1 MELGVRELMTI
12 ATVLSGLA
20 ATWGLVRGQIARL
33 LEDLTKAN
41 DSITTL
47 YTRLDQME
55 SSDSV
60 QKHQIGIIASML
72 SPEQRE
78 QRARELESL
87 QHKVSSIRRD
97 CDTLMSSHNGSHP
110 YIPPPAGC
118 IDQ

>member
-1 MELGVRELMTI
+1 MELGARELMTI

-33 LEDLTKAN
+33 LEDLAKAN
-41 DSITTL
+41 DSIATL

-60 QKHQIGIIASML
+60 QKHQIAVIASML
-72 SPEQRE
+72 SPNQRE
-78 QRARELESL
+78 QRARELEAL
-87 QHKVSSIRRD
+87 QHKFEAVRRD
-97 CDTLMSSHNGSHP
+97 TDVLLAAHNGSHP
-110 YIPPPAGC
+110 YVTPPAGC

>member
-60 QKHQIGIIASML
+60 QKHQIRVIASML